1 MSYPIEKSLILQHT
15 AAVCRR
21 FRLLILLGG
30 LLCGCFA
37 GFAVF
42 KLMPAIYNL
51 HGIILLAHVE
61 KKTSETPGKNTA
73 ETLERLIHR
82 DFIRF
87 ALTNNY
93 SAEDI
98 SFKTSAKKVDDSVV
112 LNWSV
117 DCANIQVAERFLQ
130 YQAKLVNGVKQSFPG
145 IESGFAADNTPQ
157 KLQDFR
163 KSMIFSAVGVIAGV
177 LFGVLA
183 GIIIGVFLLGC
194 DHAIGHL
201 GEFEKKYAL
210 SILGVLPQV
219 GSRRNIDMEKLA
231 EEAHFRQAVNSLL
244 LNVLLF
250 KRSAGRALVLAVSS
264 LKARNG
270 SGSTAWHLAQM
281 LKKYDFRVLLLGKD
295 DLNTD
300 SLPLAGSIENLLAR
314 EAGNWDFIIIDTP
327 DSRNSSIPLIVGR
340 LADFMLLVCDYRN
353 SPGYLLSVV
362 LWRFRKA
369 QVKIAGCV
377 INHFPIRKRYADF
390 DAYQHS
396 FYRYNPQ

>member
-1 MSYPIEKSLILQHT
+1 MHFTLDTLQT
-15 AAVCRR
+15 RR
-21 FRLLILLGG
+21 LFEQGNDMIP
-30 LLCGCFA
+30 
-37 GFAVF
+37 VH
-42 KLMPAIYNL
+42 I
-51 HGIILLAHVE
+51 
-61 KKTSETPGKNTA
+61 
-73 ETLERLIHR
+73 
-82 DFIRF
+82 
-87 ALTNNY
+87 ALTG
-93 SAEDI
+93 DL
-98 SFKTSAKKVDDSVV
+98 VV
-112 LNWSV
+112 VPLPHIV
-117 DCANIQVAERFLQ
+117 VQVAIHHVGQEFFQNVIIPR
-130 YQAKLVNGVKQSFPG
+130 NGD
-145 IESGFAADNTPQ
+145 AD
-157 KLQDFR
+157 F
-163 KSMIFSAVGVIAGV
+163 
-177 LFGVLA
+177 
-183 GIIIGVFLLGC
+183 
-194 DHAIGHL
+194 
-201 GEFEKKYAL
+201 
-210 SILGVLPQV
+210 
-219 GSRRNIDMEKLA
+219 
-231 EEAHFRQAVNSLL
+231 
-244 LNVLLF
+244 F